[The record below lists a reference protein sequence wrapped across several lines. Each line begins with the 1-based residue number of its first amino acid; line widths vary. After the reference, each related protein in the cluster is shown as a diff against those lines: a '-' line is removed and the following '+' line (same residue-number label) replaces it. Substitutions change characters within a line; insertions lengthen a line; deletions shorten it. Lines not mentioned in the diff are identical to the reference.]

1 MPVPYN
7 VCIFLFLYLNYIL
20 SSCLKVKRLE
30 SFFKNEG
37 GGGPFLSV
45 EFVRLWQR
53 IPYSVV
59 HTDFLDCSNVEVS
72 HSITEL
78 KKKYMGI

>member
-1 MPVPYN
+1 M
-7 VCIFLFLYLNYIL
+7 
-20 SSCLKVKRLE
+20 K
-30 SFFKNEG
+30 G
-37 GGGPFLSV
+37 GGGGHFLSI

-59 HTDFLDCSNVEVS
+59 HTDFLDCSNAEVS